1 MKNSKED
8 LNHSPYIDR
17 FEDVKI
23 LQFNFDEFNNLP
35 LDKKI
40 LVYCLSRASLAG
52 RDIIYDQ
59 NYKHNL
65 LIRNSLES
73 ILDQYDG
80 DRSSKEF
87 GLFTNYL
94 KRIWYSN
101 GIHDPFSKEKIK
113 PKFSE
118 NYLHH
123 LIEKSFK
130 GGLPK
135 FFGTIEEAKTQ
146 LTKLI
151 FDPNIAPQGV
161 EQDTNKDIIQ
171 DSAVNF
177 YEGVSQEESEKYY
190 QNQQKDNP
198 LLSCGLN
205 TKLEKKGNQL
215 VEKTWYSEGMYSSA
229 INNVTHWL
237 RQALDY
243 TENQQQKEWLKAL
256 IEYYE
261 TGDLEKFNTY
271 NIQWLKDSHSDVDLI
286 NGFIETYSDPLGLKG
301 TWESILHVRDTE
313 ATKRTTIL
321 SENAQWFEDHAP
333 IEKRFKKEKVKGI
346 SANVVNVAML
356 GGESHPTSPIGVN
369 LPNSDWI
376 RKEYGSKSITLNN
389 IASAHHEAMLQ
400 SGFIEEFAFSATE
413 KKRHKKYGFIADNL
427 HTDLHE
433 CLGHGS
439 GKMLEGVNSEALKN
453 YQAPVEE
460 ARADLFALYFMMDQ
474 KLMDLGII
482 STLDVAKAQYDS
494 YIRNGLFT
502 QLIKVKPGR
511 NLEQAHMRNRQL
523 ISLWCHEQGASEN
536 VIEFKKAD
544 GKTFI
549 VINDYLKLRD
559 LFGKLLAEIQRIKS
573 EGDYEA
579 AKQLVEN
586 FGTSINKELHQEITE
601 RFGKLDIPPFT
612 GFINPQYVPI
622 MENNKIADIKIQ
634 YVKNYQEQ
642 MLDYSKNYSFLP
654 IEND

>member
-1 MKNSKED
+1 MKNTKPD
-8 LNHSPYIDR
+8 NHSIYIDR
-17 FEDVKI
+17 FDDVKI
-23 LQFNFDEFNNLP
+23 LQYRFDEFEELP
-35 LDKKI
+35 LNKKI
-40 LVYCLSRASLAG
+40 LIYCLSRASLAG

-59 NYKHNL
+59 NYKYNL

-73 ILDQYDG
+73 ILEKYNG
-80 DRSSKEF
+80 DRNSKEF
-87 GLFTNYL
+87 ELFTNYL
-94 KRIWYSN
+94 KHIWYSN
-101 GIHDPFSKEKIK
+101 GIHDPFAKEKIK
-113 PKFSE
+113 PEFSK
-118 NYLHH
+118 NYFHQ
-123 LIEKSFK
+123 LIENSFE
-130 GGLPK
+130 GGLSK
-135 FFGTIEEAKTQ
+135 YFETTEEAKTQ
-146 LTKLI
+146 LSKLI
-151 FDPNIAPQGV
+151 FDPNLAPKGV
-161 EQDTNKDIIQ
+161 EQDTSKDIIQ

-177 YEGVSQEESEKYY
+177 YEGVSQGESEEYY
-190 QNQQKDNP
+190 KKQQKENP

-205 TKLEKKGNQL
+205 SKLEKKEGQFE
-215 VEKTWYSEGMYSSA
+215 EKTWFSEGMYSSA

-237 RQALDY
+237 RQAVDY
-243 TENQQQKEWLKAL
+243 TENEQQTQWLKAL
-256 IEYYE
+256 IKFYE
-261 TGDLEKFNTY
+261 TGDLEEFNRY
-271 NIQWLKDSHSDVDLI
+271 NIQWLKDTKSDVDLI

-313 ATKRTTIL
+313 ATRRTTIL

-333 IEKRFKKEKVKGI
+333 IEKRFRKEKVKGI

-400 SGFIEEFAFSATE
+400 SGFIEEFAYSATE
-413 KKRHKKYGFIADNL
+413 KERHKKHGFIADNL

-439 GKMLEGVNSEALKN
+439 GKMMEGVNSEALKN
-453 YQAPVEE
+453 YQAPIEE

-474 KLMDLGII
+474 KLIDLGII
-482 STLDVAKAQYDS
+482 TTFDVAKAQYDS

-523 ISLWCHEQGASEN
+523 ISRWCYEQGASEN
-536 VIEFKKAD
+536 VIEFKKVD
-544 GKTFI
+544 GKTYTI
-549 VINDYLKLRD
+549 INDYHKLRN

-579 AKQLVEN
+579 AKRLVEN
-586 FGTSINKELHQEITE
+586 YGTTINKELHQEIIE
-601 RFGKLDIPPFT
+601 RFEKLDIPPFT
-612 GFINPQYVPI
+612 GFTNPEYIPV
-622 MENNKIADIKIQ
+622 MENNKIVDINIQ
-634 YVKNYQEQ
+634 YVQNYQEQ
-642 MLDYSKNYSFLP
+642 MLNYSKNYSFLP

>member
-1 MKNSKED
+1 MENSKH
-8 LNHSPYIDR
+8 NHHSVYIDR
-17 FEDVKI
+17 FDDVKI
-23 LQFNFDEFNNLP
+23 LQYRFDEFENLP

-40 LVYCLSRASLAG
+40 LVYCLSQASLAG

-73 ILDQYDG
+73 IFEKYSG
-80 DRSSKEF
+80 DRNSKEF
-87 GLFTNYL
+87 ELFTNYL

-113 PKFSE
+113 PEFSE
-118 NYLHH
+118 HYFHH
-123 LIEKSFK
+123 LIENSFE
-130 GGLPK
+130 GSLQK
-135 FFGTIEEAKTQ
+135 FFKTTEEAKTE
-146 LTKLI
+146 LSKLI
-151 FDPNIAPQGV
+151 SNPDIAPKGL
-161 EQDTNKDIIQ
+161 EQDSNKDIIQ
-171 DSAVNF
+171 NSAVNF

-190 QNQQKDNP
+190 KNLQKENP

-205 TKLEKKGNQL
+205 SKLEKQRDQL

-243 TENQQQKEWLKAL
+243 TENEQQTQWLKAL
-256 IEYYE
+256 IQFYE
-261 TGDLEKFNTY
+261 TGDLEEFNTY
-271 NIQWLKDSHSDVDLI
+271 NIQWLKDTQSDVDLI

-301 TWESILHVRDTE
+301 TWESILHVRDRE
-313 ATKRTTIL
+313 ATRRTEIL
-321 SENAQWFEDHAP
+321 SQNAQWFEDHAP
-333 IEKRFKKEKVKGI
+333 IEKRFRKEKVKGI

-356 GGESHPTSPIGVN
+356 GGESHPTSPVGVN

-400 SGFIEEFAFSATE
+400 SGIIEEFAYSETE
-413 KKRHKKYGFIADNL
+413 KNRHKEHGFIADNL

-453 YQAPVEE
+453 YQAPIEE

-474 KLMDLGII
+474 KLIDLGII
-482 STLDVAKAQYDS
+482 TTLDVAKAQYDS

-502 QLIKVKPGR
+502 QLIKIKPGR

-523 ISLWCHEQGASEN
+523 ISLWCYKIGAPEN
-536 VIEFKKAD
+536 VIEFKKVE

-549 VINDYLKLRD
+549 VINDYYKLRN

-579 AKQLVEN
+579 ARQLVEDY
-586 FGTSINKELHQEITE
+586 GTIIDNELHQEIIE
-601 RFGKLDIPPFT
+601 RFQKLDIPPFT
-612 GFINPQYVPI
+612 GFINPQYIPV
-622 MENNKIADIKIQ
+622 MENNKIVDINIQ
-634 YVKNYQEQ
+634 YAQNYQEQ
-642 MLDYSKNYSFLP
+642 MLNYSKNYSFLP
-654 IEND
+654 SKND

>member
-1 MKNSKED
+1 MKNSEQD
-8 LNHSPYIDR
+8 NYSFYIDR
-17 FEDVKI
+17 FDDVKI
-23 LQFNFDEFNNLP
+23 LQYRFDEFEHLP
-35 LDKKI
+35 LNKKI
-40 LVYCLSRASLAG
+40 LIYCLSRASLAG

-73 ILDQYDG
+73 ILEKYSG
-80 DRSSKEF
+80 DRNSKEF
-87 GLFTNYL
+87 ELFTRYL

-101 GIHDPFSKEKIK
+101 GIHDPFSKEKTQ
-113 PKFSE
+113 PEFSE
-118 NYLHH
+118 NYFHQ
-123 LIEKSFK
+123 LIENSFE
-130 GGLPK
+130 GGL
-135 FFGTIEEAKTQ
+135 FRYFETTEEAKTQ
-146 LTKLI
+146 LSKLI
-151 FDPNIAPQGV
+151 FDPNIASKGV
-161 EQDTNKDIIQ
+161 EQDTNIDIIQ
-171 DSAVNF
+171 NSAVNF
-177 YEGVSQEESEKYY
+177 YEGVSQEESEAYY
-190 QNQQKDNP
+190 KNHQKDNP

-205 TKLEKKGNQL
+205 SKLEKKEGKL

-243 TENQQQKEWLKAL
+243 TENEQQTQWLNAL
-256 IEYYE
+256 IKFYE
-261 TGDLEKFNTY
+261 TGDLEEFNTY
-271 NIQWLKDSHSDVDLI
+271 NIQWLKDHQSDIDLI

-301 TWESILHVRDTE
+301 TWESILHVKDIE
-313 ATKRTTIL
+313 ATRRTAIL

-333 IEKRFKKEKVKGI
+333 IEKRFRKERVKGI

-400 SGFIEEFAFSATE
+400 SGFIEEFAYSE
-413 KKRHKKYGFIADNL
+413 KEKERHKKHGFIADNL

-439 GKMLEGVNSEALKN
+439 GKMMEGVNSEALKN
-453 YQAPVEE
+453 YQAPIEE

-474 KLMDLGII
+474 KLIDLGII

-523 ISLWCHEQGASEN
+523 IASWCYEQGNSEN
-536 VIEFKKAD
+536 VIEFKKANE
-544 GKTFI
+544 KTFI
-549 VINDYLKLRD
+549 VINNYQKIRN
-559 LFGKLLAEIQRIKS
+559 LFGKLLFEIQRIKS

-586 FGTSINKELHQEITE
+586 YGTKINKELHEEIIE
-601 RFGKLDIPPFT
+601 RFKKLDIPPFT
-612 GFINPQYVPI
+612 GFINPQYVAV
-622 MENNKIADIKIQ
+622 MENNKIADINIKYTQ
-634 YVKNYQEQ
+634 NYQEQ

>member
-73 ILDQYDG
+73 ILDQYNG
-80 DRSSKEF
+80 DRNSKEF
-87 GLFTNYL
+87 ELFTNYL